1 MIEKVVRDYLSEKLQ
16 VNVYL
21 EVPQNETTFVV
32 IEKTGSSEENNIA
45 RTTIALQSYGESLY
59 KTAELNY
66 QVIEKMKEIIELDEI
81 SDCELNSD
89 YNFTDTETKRYRYQA
104 VFDITH
110 Y

>member
-1 MIEKVVRDYLSEKLQ
+1 MIEKVIRDYLNENLQ

-32 IEKTGSSEENNIA
+32 IEKTGSSEEDNITKA
-45 RTTIALQSYGESLY
+45 TFAFQSYGESLY
-59 KTAELNY
+59 KAAELNY
-66 QVIEKMKEIIELDEI
+66 QVIEKMKEIVELDVI